1 MALTSTTA
9 DTALDICSRALILI
23 GADPISSFDDGT
35 TEATV
40 AVNMYEDV
48 AQSALVNTRWRFAT
62 NQKVL
67 NQLTDAPS
75 GRYDLAYQLP
85 SDLLMLHAVTVNDN
99 LIDYQ
104 MYGDKVFADTS
115 TQDVVIADYSFRANE
130 ETWPSYFTLAV
141 EFSLAIIFAT
151 SIARDANLA
160 SLMTARA
167 EATMAKAR
175 TMDSQ
180 QQTTRKL
187 VTSRFL
193 TNRRS

>member
-67 NQLTDAPS
+67 NQLTDAPT

-104 MYGDKVFADTS
+104 MYGDKIFADTS

-187 VTSRFL
+187 VTSRFP

>member
-1 MALTSTTA
+1 
-9 DTALDICSRALILI
+9 
-23 GADPISSFDDGT
+23 
-35 TEATV
+35 
-40 AVNMYEDV
+40 
-48 AQSALVNTRWRFAT
+48 
-62 NQKVL
+62 
-67 NQLTDAPS
+67 
-75 GRYDLAYQLP
+75 
-85 SDLLMLHAVTVNDN
+85 
-99 LIDYQ
+99 
-104 MYGDKVFADTS
+104 MYGNKVFADTS

-193 TNRRS
+193 TARRS

>member
-1 MALTSTTA
+1 M
-9 DTALDICSRALILI
+9 
-23 GADPISSFDDGT
+23 
-35 TEATV
+35 
-40 AVNMYEDV
+40 
-48 AQSALVNTRWRFAT
+48 
-62 NQKVL
+62 
-67 NQLTDAPS
+67 NQLSAEPT

-193 TNRRS
+193 TARRS

>member
-67 NQLTDAPS
+67 NQLTDAPT

>member
-67 NQLTDAPS
+67 NQLTDAPT

-104 MYGDKVFADTS
+104 MYGDKIFADTS